1 MTSESIKISVAGY
14 QGADSVHTKGVQA
27 FGKALRARLGDRLQF
42 EVDNNVLDKGHKSG
56 DLLGMVERGV
66 YEMFYISTI
75 RFTEA
80 VPECQ
85 FFDLPFVVSDR
96 QKVYQALDG
105 DVGQLLKDK
114 FRAATPFH
122 VMGFFDNG
130 FRHITNRA
138 HPIRSPEDCAGLTI
152 RTQMTPL
159 PGEGLRQLGFNSTQ
173 LDIKFLVE
181 QIDGGDFDAQEN
193 SLSSTYN
200 FNLHKHHRHIT
211 LTGHIFGVAAFLCNQ
226 KIYDAWPQ
234 DIRDAIE
241 AAALEG
247 THEQRRLA
255 IAEDE
260 VVLSRLVPSENDV
273 VHLSEAE
280 RAKFVE
286 AARPL
291 VDSYREKLGPELF
304 EALL

>member
-1 MTSESIKISVAGY
+1 
-14 QGADSVHTKGVQA
+14 
-27 FGKALRARLGDRLQF
+27 
-42 EVDNNVLDKGHKSG
+42 
-56 DLLGMVERGV
+56 
-66 YEMFYISTI
+66 MFYISTV
-75 RFTEA
+75 RFSKA

-96 QKVYQALDG
+96 QKVYEALDG

-114 FRAATPFH
+114 FRASTPFH
-122 VMGFFDNG
+122 VLGFFDNG
-130 FRHITNRA
+130 FRHVTNRA
-138 HPIRSPEDCAGLTI
+138 HPIRTPEDCAGLVI

-159 PGEGLRQLGFNSTQ
+159 PDEGLKQLGFTPTQ
-173 LDIKFLVE
+173 FDIKYLVE

-211 LTGHIFGVAAFLCNQ
+211 LTGHIFGVAAFLCN
-226 KIYDAWPQ
+226 KKVYDAWLE
-234 DIRDAIE
+234 DVRDAIE
-241 AAALEG
+241 ASAIEG
-247 THEQRRLA
+247 VNEQRRFA
-255 IAEDE
+255 IAEGE
-260 VVLSRLVPSENDV
+260 VVLSRLNPTENDV
-273 VHLSEAE
+273 VYLSEAE

-304 EALL
+304 DALL